1 MFDIC
6 RFMTGTT
13 SAIASALA
21 DRYRLE
27 RELGRGGMATVYL
40 AEDLKHKRQVAV
52 KVLHPDLAAA
62 IGADRFVREIEI
74 AARLTH
80 PHILM
85 LIDSDEA
92 DGYLFYVM
100 PYVDGESLRDRLN
113 RENKLSISD
122 AIRITEEVA
131 SALNYAHGQGVIHRD
146 IKPENILLSGDHA
159 IVADFGIAR
168 AVQVAGGEK
177 LTATGLAI
185 GTPAYMS
192 PEQAFAQDNVDGRT
206 DVYAMGC
213 VLFEMV
219 SGRTPYESKTPRGL
233 LAQHAVETVPSLRVL
248 DPDVPLF
255 VDRAVSQA
263 LAKEP
268 GQRFNS
274 PKTFAETLRSETVVA
289 PLGRKRIAVLP
300 PVNITNDPE
309 QQFLVLGLH
318 EAMISQLGRGKV
330 AVLARTSV
338 LQYQG
343 TEKPAR
349 DICRELS
356 VDALVESSIFRA
368 GDSVGIQA
376 RLIDGNT
383 DEGIWSGSYD
393 GEVSNVLSLY
403 RELCGSIANEIH
415 GALEPKGRPSV
426 ERPPV
431 NPVAYE
437 KYMRGRVHQQSF
449 NPHDLGRALQYFE
462 AALQIEPDYAPAYA
476 GISLICTSKMVLG
489 MVPPSEFGPK
499 AREAA
504 DRAVELDQ
512 NLAEAHQALAQVYT
526 WFYFDWERAEKAYKR
541 AVELDPNEPQ
551 ARIFYSHFLAMM
563 RRKEESDAQIK
574 RALEIDPF
582 NPFTQMLYG
591 IQLGLTGRHEKAIE
605 QLGKVPPNPLGSFAL
620 SWQYFKLG
628 KLSEGLRH
636 YTRYFE
642 LLGDEE
648 MVTAMQEDGAGP
660 EAAMVRGAETLVD
673 RANRMFV
680 KPNNMVH
687 LFAWGGDI
695 DRAMEWLER
704 SYEMRDHEIAYMGAL
719 ATSDALRSDPRFH
732 EFLRRLKLPV
742 PEVGA

>member
-1 MFDIC
+1 
-6 RFMTGTT
+6 MTGTT
-13 SAIASALA
+13 SAITAALA
-21 DRYRLE
+21 DRYRIE

-40 AEDLKHKRQVAV
+40 AEDVKHKRHVAV

-62 IGADRFVREIEI
+62 IGSDRFVREIEI
-74 AARLTH
+74 AAKLTH

-92 DGYLFYVM
+92 GGYLFYVM
-100 PYVDGESLRDRLN
+100 PYVDGESLRDRLD
-113 RENKLSISD
+113 RDKKLPISD
-122 AIRITEEVA
+122 AIRITEQVA
-131 SALNYAHGQGVIHRD
+131 SALNYAHRQGVIHRD

-192 PEQAFAQDNVDGRT
+192 PEQAFAQDDVDGRT

-219 SGRTPYESKTPRGL
+219 SGRTPYESTTPRRL
-233 LAQHAVETVPSLRVL
+233 LAQHAVETVPSLRVI
-248 DPDVPLF
+248 DPDIPLF

-274 PKTFAETLRSETVVA
+274 PKTFAETLRSQTVVA
-289 PLGRKRIAVLP
+289 PVGRKRIAVLP

-309 QQFLVLGLH
+309 QQYLVLGLH

-393 GEVSNVLSLY
+393 GDVSNVLSLY
-403 RELCGSIANEIH
+403 RELCGSIAAEIH
-415 GALEPKGRPSV
+415 GALEPASQASAKRTT
-426 ERPPV
+426 V
-431 NPVAYE
+431 NPAAYE
-437 KYMRGRVHQQSF
+437 KYMRGRVYQQSF
-449 NPHDLGRALQYFE
+449 NPHDLDRAMQYYE
-462 AALQIEPDYAPAYA
+462 AALEIEPNYAAVYA
-476 GISLICTSKMVLG
+476 GISVIWGSKVVLG
-489 MVPPSEFGPK
+489 IVPAIDYGPK
-499 AREAA
+499 WRETA
-504 DRAVELDQ
+504 DRAIELDP
-512 NLAEAHQALAQVYT
+512 NLAEGHQAIAQGYT
-526 WFYFDWERAEKAYKR
+526 WFEFDWERAEQAYRR
-541 AVELDPNEPQ
+541 AIELDPNEPQ
-551 ARIFYSHFLAMM
+551 ARIFYSHFLASLH
-563 RRKEESDAQIK
+563 RKQESDEQIK
-574 RALEIDPF
+574 HALEIDPF
-582 NPFTQMLYG
+582 NPFTQMLFG
-591 IQLGLTGRHEKAIE
+591 IQLGLTGRHERAIE
-605 QLGKVPPNPLGSFAL
+605 QIEKVPANPLASFAL
-620 SWQYFKLG
+620 SWQHFKLG
-628 KLSEGLRH
+628 RLSEGLRH
-636 YTRYFE
+636 YVTYFE
-642 LLGDEE
+642 LLGDQE
-648 MVTAMQEDGAGP
+648 VVAAMQEDGAGP
-660 EAAMVRGAETLVD
+660 EAAMIRGAEVLAD
-673 RANRMFV
+673 RAKHMFV

-687 LFAWGGDI
+687 LFGWGGDT
-695 DRAMEWLER
+695 DRAIEWLER

-719 ATSDALRSDPRFH
+719 PTSDALGSDPRFH
-732 EFLRRLKLPV
+732 DFLRRLKLPV
-742 PEVGA
+742 PEAAA